1 MGHAALVEGE
11 MPIGLVPGPMG
22 LLFPHL
28 RRAAL
33 HQAAAA
39 RPSLHEMRIGQVW
52 QVDEEGCQVYWAVMS
67 VGSKTN
73 G

>member
-11 MPIGLVPGPMG
+11 MPIGLVPGPMD
-22 LLFPHL
+22 L

-39 RPSLHEMRIGQVW
+39 RPSLHEMRIGQVC
-52 QVDEEGCQVYWAVMS
+52 QVDAEGCQVYWAVMS
-67 VGSKTN
+67 VGSKT
-73 G
+73 GG

>member
-1 MGHAALVEGE
+1 
-11 MPIGLVPGPMG
+11 MPIGLVPGPMD
-22 LLFPHL
+22 LPFFSQL

-39 RPSLHEMRIGQVW
+39 RPSLHEMRIGQVC
-52 QVDEEGCQVYWAVMS
+52 QVDEEWCQVYWAVMS
-67 VGSKTN
+67 VGLKTN

>member
-1 MGHAALVEGE
+1 
-11 MPIGLVPGPMG
+11 MPIGLVPGPMD

-28 RRAAL
+28 RRAAPGGAL
-33 HQAAAA
+33 HQAA
-39 RPSLHEMRIGQVW
+39 RPSLHEMRIHLAHWPRDVC
-52 QVDEEGCQVYWAVMS
+52 QVDAEGCQVYWAVMS